1 MTNKG
6 GIKIYKLGLINLGCD
21 KNRIDSEI
29 ILSKLSKEYEITTDE
44 SKADI
49 IIVNTCGF
57 IDSSKEES
65 INTILE
71 AANYKDNNLKALVVT
86 GCLSQRY
93 KGDLLKELPEIDIM
107 LGVNDYDK
115 LSEAI
120 EKYISK
126 KEKSVYVSYSDSV
139 INTGDRIL
147 TTSPK
152 SAYIRIAEG
161 CSNFC
166 TYCIIP
172 KIRGKYR
179 SRKFE
184 DIISEAEY
192 LAKGGTREILLIA
205 QDTSIYGSDLYGK
218 KRISELIDKL
228 SEIEGIEWIR
238 LLYCYPENID
248 NDLIYQFKNNP
259 KLVPYIDMPIQHIN
273 NRILK
278 LMGRRTSRQGIIDV
292 INKLREAIPEITI
305 RTSLIAGFP
314 GETEDEFIE
323 LKDFLN
329 EYKLEKVG
337 VFKYSREEDTPAYSF
352 KDQISETEKEKREK
366 KLMINQQEV
375 SRNNNIKKYNKVYKV
390 LVESFDGV
398 YYKGRNF
405 EMAPD
410 IDGNIFIKS
419 DKNLEY
425 GEFYNILI
433 TKSLNYDLI
442 GVVANEFSK

>member
-1 MTNKG
+1 M
-6 GIKIYKLGLINLGCD
+6 
-21 KNRIDSEI
+21 
-29 ILSKLSKEYEITTDE
+29 
-44 SKADI
+44 ADI
-49 IIVNTCGF
+49 IIINTCGF

-147 TTSPK
+147 TTSQK
-152 SAYIRIAEG
+152 TAYLRIAEG
-161 CSNFC
+161 CNNFC

-184 DIISEAEY
+184 DIISEAEN
-192 LAKGGTREILLIA
+192 LAKGGTKEILLIA
-205 QDTSIYGSDLYGK
+205 QDTSIYGSDLYGR
-218 KRISELIDKL
+218 KRISELIDNL
-228 SEIEGIEWIR
+228 SEIDGIEWIR

-248 NDLIYQFKNNP
+248 EDLIYQFKNNP

-273 NRILK
+273 DRILK
-278 LMGRRTSRQGIIDV
+278 LMARRTSRQGIIDV
-292 INKLREAIPEITI
+292 INKLRKAVPDITI
-305 RTSLIAGFP
+305 RTSLIVGFP
-314 GETEDEFIE
+314 GETDGEFIE

-329 EYKLEKVG
+329 EFKLEKVG
-337 VFKYSREEDTPAYSF
+337 VFKYSREEDTPAYNF
-352 KDQISETEKEKREK
+352 KDQISENDKQKREK
-366 KLMINQQEV
+366 ELMLAQQEV
-375 SRNNNIKKYNKVYKV
+375 SRNNNLKKYNKVYKV
-390 LVESFDGV
+390 LVESYDGV

-410 IDGNIFIKS
+410 IDGSIFIKS

-425 GEFYNILI
+425 GNFYNILI

-442 GVVANEFSK
+442 GVVADEFSK